1 MLEVLRDNWGEYGIY
16 LTAGVAL
23 VGGALAA
30 KQMLAPPPPKRLPEL
45 QTVQMPAERDC
56 ESNVYRCVFYPE
68 HLLTTLRDEVKT
80 LYDNFQYG
88 IKINGDGQC
97 LGWREGNGP
106 YQWLTYKQVAA
117 RAQRVGSGLLAL
129 GFKPHDFVGIYSRNK
144 LEWVLTEQACNAYSM
159 VVIPLYDTLGNEA
172 VEWILTETQLRI
184 IFCTADKIKN
194 LVANFERCP
203 ELRTVVVID
212 ELQDTHKVQA
222 QFDEYKVRLLTF
234 AELEQMG
241 EESLQEVIPP
251 NPDDLA
257 TICYTSGTT
266 GRPKGA
272 MLTHGNFIADAAG
285 ILKLNPVF
293 TKNDVCISYL
303 PLAHVFE
310 RIVQTGIFG
319 SGASTG
325 FFRGTVQ
332 ELFDDIALLRPTV
345 FPSVPRVYN
354 RLYDKVMAQR
364 ASMKGIKKTL
374 FEMAWENKK
383 ALLKQGIVKSPLW
396 DRLVF
401 SKVAAR
407 LGGRVH
413 TMITGAAPL
422 SADVKDFI
430 RICFSCELLEG
441 YGQTECCAA
450 ACVTLFGDTSSGH
463 VGCPV
468 PSCEIKLVDVPEM
481 EYHATDK
488 PYPRGEICYRGPIVF
503 QGYYKNQE
511 NTDEVLDEDG
521 WLHSG
526 DIGTITDKG
535 TFKIIDRKKN
545 IFKLAQ
551 GEYIAPDK
559 LEDAYGKSPFVGQIF
574 VYGESLKA
582 SLVAIIVPDP
592 EVLLP
597 WAKEKNISGDLA
609 ELCQSDKVKSAI
621 MASLTSAAETAQ
633 LKGFERIADI
643 YLDHVPFSVDNDL
656 LTPTFKLRRPQTYK
670 HYCNQIQAMY
680 QHLE

>member
-1 MLEVLRDNWGEYGIY
+1 
-16 LTAGVAL
+16 
-23 VGGALAA
+23 
-30 KQMLAPPPPKRLPEL
+30 
-45 QTVQMPAERDC
+45 
-56 ESNVYRCVFYPE
+56 
-68 HLLTTLRDEVKT
+68 
-80 LYDNFQYG
+80 
-88 IKINGDGQC
+88 

-656 LTPTFKLRRPQTYK
+656 LTPTFKLRRPQAYK